1 MVELVGKVSERGI
14 RRSEVRF
21 LMGTWEFFFVPRS
34 WQDEKHLSLN
44 ELKFH
49 LSKIYIYIYIFYV
62 LYHRSHQSL
71 AMTNRCSS
79 IHLIVINLHI
89 VSFFLSTCEVLIA
102 ILGFRILL
110 NCDLNTTCSNLTHFA
125 KSNIYFS
132 GENV

>member
-1 MVELVGKVSERGI
+1 MVKYLSAESEGL
-14 RRSEVRF
+14 RF
-21 LMGTWEFFFVPRS
+21 DSSWGTWEFFFVPRS
-34 WQDEKHLSLN
+34 WQDEKHLSLY

-49 LSKIYIYIYIFYV
+49 LSKRDIYIYIFYV
-62 LYHRSHQSL
+62 LYHRSHRSL

-89 VSFFLSTCEVLIA
+89 VSFFLSTREVLIA
-102 ILGFRILL
+102 ILRFRILL
-110 NCDLNTTCSNLTHFA
+110 DCDLNTTYSNLTHFA

>member
-1 MVELVGKVSERGI
+1 MVKYQSAESEGL
-14 RRSEVRF
+14 RF
-21 LMGTWEFFFVPRS
+21 DSSWGTWEFFFVPRS
-34 WQDEKHLSLN
+34 WRDEKHLSLY
-44 ELKFH
+44 EFKFH
-49 LSKIYIYIYIFYV
+49 LSKRYIYIYIFYV
-62 LYHRSHQSL
+62 LYHRSHRSL

-79 IHLIVINLHI
+79 IHLIVINPHI

-110 NCDLNTTCSNLTHFA
+110 NCDLNTTYSNLTHFA

>member
-21 LMGTWEFFFVPRS
+21 LMGNLGVFLCPTFVARRKAS
-34 WQDEKHLSLN
+34 FSICIKVSFVKD
-44 ELKFH
+44 
-49 LSKIYIYIYIFYV
+49 IYIYIFYV
-62 LYHRSHQSL
+62 LYHRSHRSL

>member
-1 MVELVGKVSERGI
+1 M
-14 RRSEVRF
+14 
-21 LMGTWEFFFVPRS
+21 PRS
-34 WQDEKHLSLN
+34 WQDEKHLSLY

-49 LSKIYIYIYIFYV
+49 LSKRYIYIYIFYV
-62 LYHRSHQSL
+62 LYHRSHRSL

-89 VSFFLSTCEVLIA
+89 VSFFLSTREVLIA
-102 ILGFRILL
+102 ILRFRILL
-110 NCDLNTTCSNLTHFA
+110 DCDLNTTYSNLTHFA

>member
-1 MVELVGKVSERGI
+1 MVKYQSAESEGL
-14 RRSEVRF
+14 RF
-21 LMGTWEFFFVPRS
+21 DSSWGTWEFFFVSRS
-34 WQDEKHLSLN
+34 WQDEKHLSLY

-62 LYHRSHQSL
+62 LYHRSHRSL

-79 IHLIVINLHI
+79 IYLIVINLHI
-89 VSFFLSTCEVLIA
+89 VSFFLSTREVLIGT
-102 ILGFRILL
+102 LRFRILL